1 MKRIVSFGDSFTV
14 GLGTDREYEQ
24 QIFDNSVGDDKTEAR
39 KLCNKFRRSNSFTK
53 LLADKFNCD
62 YLNLGENGCSNID
75 ILNKVFSESI
85 TSDDFVL
92 ISFTSSLRDTPSFFP
107 SDFKKRDRIN
117 GIADSRIEIKQ
128 SLIPGLEHPEN
139 SDLQSFMD
147 GYIKFYITD
156 MYDDYYYSMYNQN
169 IIMILQKYLEHNN
182 INYIMVDAFE
192 SMVYSKEYDKIDLI
206 DKTKYWGFDLKNI
219 SSFLHEFNDKSLF
232 EKDEWKSNKN
242 TPAHPS
248 RAGHVLFANELYR
261 YINEEK

>member
-1 MKRIVSFGDSFTV
+1 MKRIVSFGDSFTA
-14 GLGTDREYEQ
+14 GLGTDREHEQ
-24 QIFDNSVGDDKTEAR
+24 QIFDNHEDKAESR
-39 KLCNKFRRSNSFTK
+39 KHQRKFRINNSFTK
-53 LLADKFNCD
+53 FLADKFNCD

-107 SDFKKRDRIN
+107 SNFKKRDRIN
-117 GIADSRIEIKQ
+117 GIADSRIEIKE
-128 SLIPGLEHPEN
+128 SLKDELDDPEN
-139 SDLQSFMD
+139 NDIQSFMSE
-147 GYIKFYITD
+147 YTKFYITD

-169 IIMILQKYLEHNN
+169 IIMILQKYLKHNN
-182 INYIMVDAFE
+182 INYIMIDAFE

-206 DKTKYWGFDLKNI
+206 DKTKYWEFDSKNI

-232 EKDEWKSNKN
+232 EKDQWKSNKN

-248 RAGHVLFANELYR
+248 RDGHVLFANELYR

>member
-14 GLGTDREYEQ
+14 GLGTDREAEQ
-24 QIFDNSVGDDKTEAR
+24 KIFNDHIGEDKSEPR
-39 KLCNKFRRSNSFTK
+39 KLQRKFRTSNSFTK
-53 LLADKFNCD
+53 FLADKFNCD
-62 YLNLGENGCSNID
+62 YLNLGENGCCNFD
-75 ILNKVFSESI
+75 ILNKVFDESL
-85 TSDDFVL
+85 TSDDFVV
-92 ISFTSSLRDTPSFFP
+92 ISFTSSLRDSPSFFP
-107 SDFKKRDRIN
+107 SNFSKRDRLN

-128 SLIPGLEHPEN
+128 SLKPGLEHPEN
-139 SDLQSFMD
+139 NDIQSFMHE
-147 GYIKFYITD
+147 YIKFYITD

-206 DKTKYWGFDLKNI
+206 DKTKYWEFDLKNI
-219 SSFLHEFNDKSLF
+219 SSFLHEFNDKLLF
-232 EKDEWKSNKN
+232 EKDEWKSNKH

-248 RAGHVLFANELYR
+248 RAGHILFANELYR